1 MIHAAIQ
8 FTGMSLWLS
17 LLLALTACAS
27 TGGYISGQVLDA
39 ETKVPI
45 ADAHVVIIWKGAEFA
60 VVETKTV
67 CVYADGTVTD
77 VNGNFSFSPWVKPDG
92 LFPISDIRN
101 QILVYKQGYEEVR
114 VWRRTE
120 ADRQYLLKHFDGLRK
135 EHLEYLLNLPRRISC
150 HQGGSSQK
158 NLSPLFEAVYYEAK
172 TLSITADDKKK
183 LDRFRWIAASYAIG
197 GDKNNYMNG
206 SEYDKLIEDYLEDH
220 LQ

>member
-1 MIHAAIQ
+1 M
-8 FTGMSLWLS
+8 
-17 LLLALTACAS
+17 
-27 TGGYISGQVLDA
+27 
-39 ETKVPI
+39 PI
-45 ADAHVVIIWKGAEFA
+45 PDAHVVIIWKGAEFA

-77 VNGNFSFSPWVKPDG
+77 ANGNFSFSPWVKPDG

-101 QILVYKQGYEEVR
+101 QIVVYKPGYEEVR

-120 ADRQYLLKHFDGLRK
+120 ADRQYLLKNYDGLRK
-135 EHLEYLLNLPRRISC
+135 EHLEYLQNLPRRTSC

-172 TLSITADDKKK
+172 TLSVSAEDKKK
-183 LDRFRWIAASYAIG
+183 LDWFRWIAASYAIAS
-197 GDKNNYMNG
+197 DREHNMDG
-206 SEYDKLIEDYLEDH
+206 SEYDTLIEDYLKEH